1 MFLHT
6 WSAIASTLAQEELEH
21 KCSTIN
27 KYRKKKKNFRCQET
41 RGYEQQSK
49 TVSSS
54 YSTDTEEPISVT
66 RNKYV
71 IAKEGMKR
79 SREGI
84 YQ

>member
-41 RGYEQQSK
+41 RGYEQ
-49 TVSSS
+49 
-54 YSTDTEEPISVT
+54 
-66 RNKYV
+66 
-71 IAKEGMKR
+71 
-79 SREGI
+79 
-84 YQ
+84 